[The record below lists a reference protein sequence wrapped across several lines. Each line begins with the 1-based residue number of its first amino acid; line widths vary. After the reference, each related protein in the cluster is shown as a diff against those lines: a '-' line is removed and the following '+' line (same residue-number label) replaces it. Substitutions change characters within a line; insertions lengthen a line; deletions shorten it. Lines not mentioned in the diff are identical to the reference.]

1 MDNFLID
8 DILNKFNY
16 EPGDSS
22 VQGIP
27 KKP

>member
-1 MDNFLID
+1 MDNFFID

-16 EPGDSS
+16 EPEDNSILGL
-22 VQGIP
+22 P